1 MSNMNTKKL
10 AKRALSNCGKWTPSL
25 TPSVAAAAA
34 TEFGGDLSDRELAI
48 FALGF
53 SAGYEKGRYEN

>member
-10 AKRALSNCGKWTPSL
+10 AKRALLQSERWTPTL
-25 TPSVAAAAA
+25 TPAVAAAAA

-53 SAGYEKGRYEN
+53 SAGYEKGRYEY